1 MSTFYWYYKQGSLA
15 WTTSRATWRLDG
27 GNGSGALGSIAST
40 DDLYLSSNY
49 YANYTVTFNSTLSYK
64 SLTIE
69 NPGITV
75 SGTTYK
81 GVPTLEIDGG
91 SLTVG
96 ALNQSAGAI
105 NIAGGTLKT
114 TGLYTHTGGTLA
126 FTGNGTLELDG
137 GVSGTTTLDFGT
149 AAQKGTFFWN
159 NTSTAALNNLSL
171 ANFFTGDALK
181 ILTLGTVGA
190 ITIGYAGTANAG
202 VVTLSGGIS
211 ASFNVSNSTAG
222 NLSAGHFHAS
232 VTNGAVT
239 ITSDLPCFL
248 RGTRISTL
256 RGDVA
261 VEDLRIG
268 DLLITAAG
276 GAQPVKWIGTRAYI
290 TRLLHEHH
298 RTAVMPVRIAAGAL
312 GEGSPVRNL
321 FVSPEHMMCIDDVL
335 VPAGKLLNGTTITRC
350 DSFEVVQYFHIELPR
365 HGVIYAEGAPAE
377 SFLDTGNRNM
387 FFNVLDYLDLGHSL
401 DTPAQ
406 EPCLPVVTE
415 GEPLAAARARL
426 ADRAARAGLITVG
439 EANLHL
445 LVDGVAIRPELQN
458 PDAARFAVPAGAR
471 QISIVSRSVVPADI
485 DPASGDR
492 RHLGVCLRGLSLR
505 DDSFSLDVGPN
516 YAGLQAGFHGGEE
529 GRRWTSGDAV
539 LPPDLF
545 AAMSGG
551 FILELKLV
559 HTSLR
564 YPAPAAAAVI
574 PFAARARPAHPVPA
588 AERISA

>member
-1 MSTFYWYYKQGSLA
+1 MSTFYWYYKQGSSA
-15 WTTSRATWRLDG
+15 WTTSRTTWKLGG
-27 GNGSGALGSIAST
+27 GNGSGAIGSIVST
-40 DDLYLSSNY
+40 DDLYLSSGS
-49 YANYTVTFNSTLSYK
+49 ANYTVTFSSTLAYK
-64 SLTIE
+64 SLSIE
-69 NPGITV
+69 NPGFTV
-75 SGTTYK
+75 SGTTYR
-81 GVPTLEIDGG
+81 GVPTLEIDSG

-96 ALNQSAGAI
+96 ALNQSAGTI
-105 NIAGGTLKT
+105 NIDGGTLKT

-137 GVSGTTTLDFGT
+137 GVSGATTLDFGT
-149 AAQKGTFFWN
+149 AAQKGTLFWN
-159 NTSTAALNNLSL
+159 NTSTATLNNLSL

-190 ITIGYAGTANAG
+190 ITIGYSGTANAG
-202 VVTLSGGIS
+202 TVTLSGGIS
-211 ASFNVSNSTAG
+211 ASFKVSNATVG
-222 NLSAGHFHAS
+222 NLSAAHFHAS
-232 VTNGAVT
+232 ITDGAVT

-268 DLLITAAG
+268 DLLITAVG

-290 TRLLHEHH
+290 TRLVHEHH
-298 RTAVMPVRIAAGAL
+298 RTTVMPVRITAGAL
-312 GEGSPVRNL
+312 GEASPVRDL
-321 FVSPEHMMCIDDVL
+321 FVSPEHLICIDNVL

-350 DSFEVVQYFHIELPR
+350 ESFEVVQYFHVELPL
-365 HGVIYAEGAPAE
+365 HSVIYAEGAPAE

-387 FFNVLDYLDLGHSL
+387 FSNVLDYLDLGCSL
-401 DTPAQ
+401 NAPPQ
-406 EPCLPVVTE
+406 GPCLPVVTE

-426 ADRAARAGLITVG
+426 TDRAARAGLIAVG

-445 LVDGVAIRPELQN
+445 LVDGVAIRPDSQN

-471 QISIVSRSVVPADI
+471 QINIVSRSVVPADI
-485 DPASGDR
+485 DPASSDR
-492 RHLGVCLRGLSLR
+492 RHLGVCLHGLSLH

-516 YAGLQAGFHGGEE
+516 YAGLQTGFHGGEE

-545 AAMSGG
+545 AAMSDG
-551 FILELKLV
+551 FTLELKLV

-564 YPAPAAAAVI
+564 YPAPIEAAVI
-574 PFAARARPAHPVPA
+574 PFAARVRPDRPVSAP
-588 AERISA
+588 ERISA